1 MVAASVLVL
10 VGGSGWQATAR
21 AAQGEEG
28 GSQAPGVTLRIA
40 GDKGTPF
47 SGACSVGAKKH
58 EIEGRAP
65 RRFEY
70 EPNGRKLACE
80 IRTQDARGSELKVV
94 LEDGDNRV
102 VQRSEG
108 GADTSTRLVYED
120 GSVAS
125 SISSSSSQEMDGSP
139 SSALGDGRRA
149 DGSRESLADRIQ
161 KKVARIVER
170 AMR

>member
-1 MVAASVLVL
+1 MIRRALTLVVAASVLVL

-58 EIEGRAP
+58 EIESRTP
-65 RRFEY
+65 RSFEY

-125 SISSSSSQEMDGSP
+125 SMSSST
-139 SSALGDGRRA
+139 SALGDGRGA

-161 KKVARIVER
+161 KKVARIIER